1 MPTVVIGYSD
11 FPDTSLESGV
21 LSAVQATIQAI
32 AGLTPP
38 AELQIARQADALMVS
53 VQAVPASLV
62 ADLAHCRIIS
72 RVGTGLDT
80 IDIPAA
86 TARGI
91 WVTNVPD
98 YSVDEVS
105 THAITLLLAQ
115 ARRLPQMLASTRR
128 GEWNAALAQQFPRL
142 KGQTLGVLGF
152 GRIGQ
157 ATAAK
162 GLGLGLE
169 VIAHDPFIA
178 PAVMAAARVRAVTA
192 ETLWRESDFI

>member
-72 RVGTGLDT
+72 RLGTGLDA

-91 WVTNVPD
+91 WVTNGPD
-98 YSVDEVS
+98 YAVDEVS

-115 ARRLPQMLASTRR
+115 ARHLPRALESTPLGGGDARVGR
-128 GEWNAALAQQFPRL
+128 PFPRL
-142 KGQTLGVLGF
+142 TPQLLLLF
-152 GRIGQ
+152 
-157 ATAAK
+157 
-162 GLGLGLE
+162 
-169 VIAHDPFIA
+169 
-178 PAVMAAARVRAVTA
+178 
-192 ETLWRESDFI
+192 